1 MIWPRQSYPDLG
13 LYYGIIISRVKKIIV
28 SIHSIRPHLGI
39 TISVCKL
46 EPLQKKATK
55 MVKEFQKHVIWET
68 AKEMGVLNWETRRLE
83 NIKSWLYSIWRMAR
97 KTRIRFLSRPK
108 GKHWWF
114 SLQKRKSSSCRSTLA
129 YYTWRS
135 VSYSVM
141 SDSATP
147 WTVTRPALLSIE
159 FSRQEIQEWVATS
172 LSWGSSWPRDSGIKP
187 RSPAL
192 QADSLQ
198 SEPPREAH
206 TCKRIDGISKS
217 AVHGLKSLPPARIIN
232 GH

>member
-1 MIWPRQSYPDLG
+1 MNKCGWRKFNSAILVNTWISHMIWPRQSYPDLG

-114 SLQKRKSSSCRSTLA
+114 SLQKRKKLFLQIN
-129 YYTWRS
+129 
-135 VSYSVM
+135 VS
-141 SDSATP
+141 
-147 WTVTRPALLSIE
+147 LLH
-159 FSRQEIQEWVATS
+159 V
-172 LSWGSSWPRDSGIKP
+172 KK
-187 RSPAL
+187 
-192 QADSLQ
+192 
-198 SEPPREAH
+198 
-206 TCKRIDGISKS
+206 C
-217 AVHGLKSLPPARIIN
+217 
-232 GH
+232 

>member
-83 NIKSWLYSIWRMAR
+83 NIKSWLYSIWRMAG

-135 VSYSVM
+135 VSHVWLCEPM
-141 SDSATP
+141 DCNP
-147 WTVTRPALLSIE
+147 P
-159 FSRQEIQEWVATS
+159 
-172 LSWGSSWPRDSGIKP
+172 GSSVHRI
-187 RSPAL
+187 L
-192 QADSLQ
+192 QARNTGVGSHSPLL
-198 SEPPREAH
+198 
-206 TCKRIDGISKS
+206 RIFLTEGLGDQTQIS
-217 AVHGLKSLPPARIIN
+217 RIA
-232 GH
+232 GRFFTVWATQGSPYM